1 MLDENLNIIGSSKD
15 NPRVTYNWDKNF
27 AYVPAAYFIKVN
39 VVTITVPDKPNTT
52 PDNSNNQTTP
62 NEPEPPKNEEIPKEE
77 EKPKPKE
84 ISAIVTEASY
94 KYENGNISGIT
105 PGTSIETIKNK
116 LTNTGGIITIT
127 DVSGKA
133 KETGNIGTGD
143 KVNITSGIT
152 ETLTVLIYGDTN
164 GDGTIDKLDASS
176 VLRQYYGYDK
186 YEGIYSKALDVNKD
200 GAIDKL
206 DASSIL
212 RSYYGYDSIKQ

>member
-1 MLDENLNIIGSSKD
+1 MIFLGIVE
-15 NPRVTYNWDKNF
+15 
-27 AYVPAAYFIKVN
+27 
-39 VVTITVPDKPNTT
+39 ITVPDKPNTET
-52 PDNSNNQTTP
+52 DNSNNPTTP
-62 NEPEPPKNEEIPKEE
+62 NEPEQPKEE

-84 ISAIVTEASY
+84 ISAIVTEANY
-94 KYENGNISGIT
+94 KYENGNISAIA
-105 PGTSIETIKNK
+105 PGTSVETIKNS
-116 LTNTGGIITIT
+116 LTSTGGVVTIT
-127 DVSGKA
+127 DASGKT

-152 ETLTVLIYGDTN
+152 ESLIVLIYGDTN

-200 GAIDKL
+200 GTIDKL